1 MKILI
6 SHAGDH
12 VVECINNL
20 QEVTRLLAETEDS
33 PYFKG
38 NLDAVR
44 DRIDELR
51 AILDDLYD
59 IKAYIDNIDLDF

>member
-12 VVECINNL
+12 VVQCINNL

-44 DRIDELR
+44 DRIDELKS
-51 AILDDLYD
+51 ILDDLES
-59 IKAYIDNIDLDF
+59 IQAYIDNIDLNL